1 MGCCAQTLF
10 KLADPQLATALGMTQ
25 NATAAFRASAKI
37 ELFQA
42 IQDDGSCQR
51 ACNITQ

>member
-1 MGCCAQTLF
+1 MGCCAQTLL
-10 KLADPQLATALGMTQ
+10 KMADPQLATALGMSQ
-25 NATAAFRASAKI
+25 NATAEFRATVKI
-37 ELFQA
+37 ALFQA